1 MNFINYIWIILLAL
15 YILSPF
21 DAHPHIFDDIIAAGV
36 LFYLLYRNAKQKRQ
50 RNYTYSH
57 GQSQED
63 KKNKSR
69 RPLDLQEAH
78 KLLGINPAASWEEVK
93 KAYKE
98 KIVLSHPDK
107 VNHLSEELQEKAK
120 ELTLKLNKAL
130 DIIKRKKHG

>member
-1 MNFINYIWIILLAL
+1 MNFTNYIWLILLIL

-21 DAHPHIFDDIIAAGV
+21 DAHPHIFDDIIAAAL

-50 RNYTYSH
+50 RNYAYSD

-63 KKNKSR
+63 KKNESR
-69 RPLDLQEAH
+69 RPLNLEEAH
-78 KLLGINPAASWEEVK
+78 KLLGINPTASWEEVK

-98 KIVLSHPDK
+98 KIILSHPDK

-120 ELTLKLNKAL
+120 ELTLKLNNAL
-130 DIIKRKKHG
+130 EIIKQNKKI

>member
-1 MNFINYIWIILLAL
+1 MTKLVYYIWLILLAL

-36 LFYLLYRNAKQKRQ
+36 LFYLLYRNAKKKRQ

-63 KKNKSR
+63 KTNESR
-69 RPLDLQEAH
+69 RPLDLHEAH
-78 KLLGINPAASWEEVK
+78 KLFGINPSASWEEVK

-98 KIVLSHPDK
+98 KIILSHPDK
-107 VNHLSEELQEKAK
+107 VNHLSIELQEKAK
-120 ELTLKLNKAL
+120 ELTLRLNKAL
-130 DIIKRKKHG
+130 DIIKREKK